1 MKNRLIE
8 RLVVAAV
15 MSTAL
20 PAAGQ
25 TGRIAHFSHGG
36 STATLAAAAAADNFG
51 LPTRREEEATDSL
64 VCLND
69 SMVASYGRY
78 RAVPWRASDAELKK
92 AAWQP
97 YNNSI
102 QYYSGPYHPQRW
114 QEALQDLRRQY
125 PQAKLIGFDKQLK
138 KQGRK
143 KSASQS
149 QALPKRPFQYSF
161 WRGLAAVAGLGA
173 VGWLL
178 GRKSAA

>member
-1 MKNRLIE
+1 MKNRLCE
-8 RLVVAAV
+8 RLAVAVVL
-15 MSTAL
+15 STSL
-20 PAAGQ
+20 PATGQ
-25 TGRIAHFSHGG
+25 TGRIAHLSHGG
-36 STATLAAAAAADNFG
+36 STATLAAAVAADNFG
-51 LPTRREEEATDSL
+51 LPTSHDEYATDSL

-69 SMVASYGRY
+69 SLMMSYGRY
-78 RAVPWRASDAELKK
+78 RSVPWRSGVAELKK
-92 AAWQP
+92 APWQP
-97 YNNSI
+97 STEQR

-143 KSASQS
+143 KSASQR
-149 QALPKRPFQYSF
+149 QVFPKRPFQYSF